1 MRSLRS
7 RLLDRG
13 AEEMLIYPTVEKI
26 DSRGNRVP
34 VASDTPV
41 KIRVTVLSGRNAD
54 AELPGYV
61 STTILVCHTR
71 WAPVTTWTRVEFRGE
86 LWDVAVPPTIT
97 AGTSKATQSI
107 TFTIRSRN
115 RVGEA

>member
-13 AEEMLIYPTVEKI
+13 AEEMLIYPVELKI
-26 DSRGNRVP
+26 DSRGNTVP
-34 VASDTPV
+34 IPSETPV

-54 AELPGYV
+54 AELPGNV

-71 WAPVTTWTRVEFRGE
+71 SAPVSTWGRVEFRGE
-86 LWDVAVPPTIT
+86 LWDVAVPPTFT
-97 AGTSKATQSI
+97 AGTSKATQSVK
-107 TFTIRSRN
+107 FTIRSRN
-115 RVGEA
+115 KVNE

>member
-13 AEEMLIYPTVEKI
+13 AEEMLIYPVENTH
-26 DSRGNRVP
+26 DSRGHLVP
-34 VASDTPV
+34 VIVDQPV
-41 KIRVTVLSGRNAD
+41 AIRVTVLSGRNAD
-54 AELPGYV
+54 AELPGNV

-71 WAPVTTWTRVEFRGE
+71 WAPVSTWGRVEFRGE
-86 LWDVAVPPTIT
+86 EWDVAIPPTFT
-97 AGTSKATQSI
+97 AGTSRATKSV

-115 RVGEA
+115 KVNG